1 MDFFHR
7 INKFIALGRG
17 GDEGPRPVSRTAHG
31 SAAEAAAVAWLQRQG
46 LQLLVRNYKTPGRG
60 GGEID
65 AIMRAADGTLVFV
78 EVRVRANS
86 RHGGAA
92 ASIGSVKQRRIIHAA
107 QQFLQRF
114 PEMRPC
120 RFDVMVCDQ
129 PGPPWQW
136 TWIVAAFDAA

>member
-46 LQLLVRNYKTPGRG
+46 LQLLIRNYKTPGRG

-114 PEMRPC
+114 TEMPPC

>member
-7 INKFIALGRG
+7 INKFLALGRG

-46 LQLLVRNYKTPGRG
+46 LQLLVRNYKTP
-60 GGEID
+60 D

-114 PEMRPC
+114 PEMPPC
-120 RFDVMVCDQ
+120 RFDVMACDQ

>member
-7 INKFIALGRG
+7 INKFLALGRG
-17 GDEGPRPVSRTAHG
+17 GDEGTKPVSRTAHG

-46 LQLLVRNYKTPGRG
+46 LQLLIRNYKTPGRG

-114 PEMRPC
+114 PEMPPC
-120 RFDVMVCDQ
+120 RPAMAMDMDCCRF
-129 PGPPWQW
+129 
-136 TWIVAAFDAA
+136 

>member
-46 LQLLVRNYKTPGRG
+46 LQLLIRNYKTPGRG

-65 AIMRAADGTLVFV
+65 AFMLAADATLVFV

-114 PEMRPC
+114 PEMPPC

>member
-7 INKFIALGRG
+7 INKFLALGRG

-107 QQFLQRF
+107 QRFLQQF
-114 PEMRPC
+114 PEMPPC
-120 RFDVMVCDQ
+120 RFDVMACDQ